1 MQTSNYSTPRFGLMH
16 SFRIRDL
23 AITLA
28 LGIVLVLASYYSQT
42 EMLEFQL
49 WRRFDW
55 NLISGVIP
63 ITFFWSVHQVLGL
76 SLFMPGLYRVLE
88 VIRVNQSVHA
98 GKNQQLRLLTSGVYS
113 DRRHPMTGL
122 FMIIVAGFLIVLQSA
137 IGLILVC
144 LFVVFFH
151 LATLYEEK
159 TWLLPIFGKEYE
171 AYMKAVPNRYFN
183 RTQLA
188 HLIVV
193 LVFGF
198 VGVFF

>member
-1 MQTSNYSTPRFGLMH
+1 MQ

-23 AITLA
+23 VLTLA
-28 LGIVLVLASYYSQT
+28 FGIGLILVGYYSQT

-55 NLISGVIP
+55 NLISGAIP

-76 SLFMPGLYRVLE
+76 SFFIPGFYRVIE
-88 VIRVNQSVHA
+88 VIRVNQNVHA
-98 GKNQQLRLLTSGVYS
+98 GKNQPLRLLTSGVYS

-122 FMIIVAGFLIVLQSA
+122 FMIIVAGFLIVLRSA

-144 LFVVFFH
+144 LFFVFFH

-159 TWLLPIFGKEYE
+159 TWLLPIFGEEYE
-171 AYMKAVPNRYFN
+171 AYMKTVPNRYFN

-193 LVFGF
+193 LAISFA
-198 VGVFF
+198 GVFF